1 MQECLQRAQT
11 QITKTRG
18 QQDKQ
23 RAVLFLFLH
32 ISLVSLGITLA
43 VVRTLLSSSVNHI
56 WLTPLVSSPLLC
68 YLLLRNHDSPL
79 RRRLTEP
86 LVSPKK
92 GNSQS
97 VNLTSTVASCHF

>member
-1 MQECLQRAQT
+1 MAECLQRAQT

-32 ISLVSLGITLA
+32 ISLVSLA